1 MRIAILELIIHRGL
15 ARLTTGER
23 LDIERVT
30 SRSERGHWKRA
41 NFLGNALVPY
51 STPILVSCERQA
63 VCDHGRIAPG
73 RATRSGRR
81 PALPVTSAR

>member
-1 MRIAILELIIHRGL
+1 MSNHEVRVMRSAILELIIPRGL

-41 NFLGNALVPY
+41 NFGNALVPY
-51 STPILVSCERQA
+51 STLVVLESL
-63 VCDHGRIAPG
+63 HY
-73 RATRSGRR
+73 SRR
-81 PALPVTSAR
+81 CNM

>member
-1 MRIAILELIIHRGL
+1 MSNHEVRVMRSAILDLIIHRSL

-51 STPILVSCERQA
+51 STLFA
-63 VCDHGRIAPG
+63 
-73 RATRSGRR
+73 
-81 PALPVTSAR
+81 